1 MLFVCN
7 WLDIQTSIIWLV
19 HTCDSS
25 TRNRNVWTDYLQTA
39 VMISKELRRRSLRTA
54 QTNVSAM
61 FHNRQTFHTVVPKSY
76 QREGQPPTLR
86 TSSRTIGEEGLK
98 LKPYHNP
105 NPNTNTKPQKETE
118 HRSLEKE
125 RKKIWEPSLFE
136 LQNSQ
141 NPPFRVWQP
150 NQLCQ
155 ITIRCKLHNF
165 LAFYSTTQVYSTS

>member
-1 MLFVCN
+1 
-7 WLDIQTSIIWLV
+7 
-19 HTCDSS
+19 
-25 TRNRNVWTDYLQTA
+25 
-39 VMISKELRRRSLRTA
+39 MISKELRRRSLRTA

-98 LKPYHNP
+98 PKPYHSP

-136 LQNSQ
+136 LQN
-141 NPPFRVWQP
+141 PPFRVRQS
-150 NQLCQ
+150 NQLC
-155 ITIRCKLHNF
+155 
-165 LAFYSTTQVYSTS
+165 